1 MIMSS
6 IAYAYVTRYFSTSP
20 ISTLP
25 ADDREHEDAC
35 GIISRLIPFLT
46 DRKSKTIYPTL
57 SSVVTDLWS
66 RFEQGK
72 MDPPFFSVL
81 LRDAATL
88 LRPSSVTEIPAD
100 SYETQD
106 LDSVYS
112 PSKLETHTS
121 VNVLRVLSDL
131 SHLFDNTTPS
141 SNRPIKTGSKAPVRS
156 NHVTLK
162 LTFYAAHALGVPPI
176 LFRALADEAAARANV
191 VASEGI
197 DVTPPPQA
205 TSSSLSVG
213 PANVTRIV
221 ANGKARIEELT

>member
-1 MIMSS
+1 MCAIC
-6 IAYAYVTRYFSTSP
+6 IAYAYVTRYFATSP
-20 ISTLP
+20 ISTLS
-25 ADDREHEDAC
+25 ADDREHEDAR
-35 GIISRLIPFLT
+35 GVISRLIPFLT
-46 DRKSKTIYPTL
+46 DRKSKTIHSTL

-72 MDPPFFSVL
+72 MNPPFFSVL
-81 LRDAATL
+81 LRDAAML
-88 LRPSSVTEIPAD
+88 LRPSSVTEITAD
-100 SYETQD
+100 SYQTKD
-106 LDSVYS
+106 LGRVYS
-112 PSKLETHTS
+112 PSELETHTS

-141 SNRPIKTGSKAPVRS
+141 LNLPTKTGSKAPVRS

-162 LTFYAAHALGVPPI
+162 LTFYAAHALSVPPI

-205 TSSSLSVG
+205 STLSVG
-213 PANVTRIV
+213 PASATRAV
-221 ANGKARIEELT
+221 SNGKARIEELT